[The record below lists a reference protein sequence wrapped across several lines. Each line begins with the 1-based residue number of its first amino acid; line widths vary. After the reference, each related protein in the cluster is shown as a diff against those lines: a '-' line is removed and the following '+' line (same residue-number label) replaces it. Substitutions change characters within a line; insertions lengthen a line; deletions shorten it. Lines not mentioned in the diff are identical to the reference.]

1 MVNANLSSFM
11 ESLKSLEAVDSIRAY
26 RHQLEHLRQIE
37 LEKALLQLRSGAD
50 PEQVLSRMSRTLMNK
65 VMHKPTAAIKRAA
78 EKGQIDQIEWAQQLL
93 GIDPPNKPD

>member
-1 MVNANLSSFM
+1 MNSSPETQKFV
-11 ESLKSLEAVDSIRAY
+11 LEPYDTKRLAALCGRLD
-26 RHQLEHLRQIE
+26 EHLRQIE